1 MSNLITSTGRPKV
14 VRGGKANSI
23 GNGLFYMTGKKHSA
37 GGIDIGKSDTTGIEV
52 EGGEVVQNNGNNL
65 RVFSS
70 IPFLDGI
77 SPAQR
82 VMRGDNP
89 DLVFNAQERFK
100 AENNI
105 ADDGTKFLVGG
116 RWGKAYKSLWPASPI
131 LSLYNGLTGRYKN
144 KNSDTESAVSSAK
157 NTRQTYDVNS
167 YYPNI
172 EALRFIKNKEGFR
185 DSIYHDA
192 NGVETIGF
200 GTTKATKA
208 GRKLIG
214 NARGRKITEDEANMA
229 FNETIR
235 EMLPEFIKSTPNIE
249 YYNDNQRDAL
259 FSYFYNIGPGNYT
272 RNSPKFQQALRDI
285 DLEEIKN
292 QMDFGYTDTKNPGL
306 KIRRDEERAWFD
318 KPIILDVKRMGG
330 LSRSKD
336 YGSSKKP
343 YPNVSSD
350 KFAGPNRTYPIPTKA
365 DARDAL
371 RLAGLHG
378 NKSVTREVLNK
389 YPSLAKKP
397 FGGQQ
402 KTSSPKLYEVVKKGD
417 NLSKI
422 ADRNGINLQYLL
434 YANPQ
439 ISNPDLVQV
448 GDTIDFVTPKYRF
461 TMSNKVNKSGNPE
474 IEYYNSRY
482 PDKTRKGYLF
492 DDYVVQTT
500 RFVDPN
506 DSRYKDNRFNKA
518 AGGLVQINGNVK
530 NGLVPSLTG
539 RRAKAAMGTGDD
551 NGRYPNG
558 FVYDFDAYE
567 NYLRKLGYS
576 DKQIKSAL
584 NTATLQQ
591 AAGLVTNPNLITG
604 VAPAV
609 GLSRGAQAAKNA
621 ANISRT
627 SRITQ
632 RNTRIA
638 ARNAGRPT
646 GNSAS
651 AKVNNSS
658 STLGRINTPGREVST
673 AAGNVK
679 VPNQSSNTYTELS
692 KQVRKDWL
700 PDNVKQAIK
709 QAEQKAQYERELPV
723 MDELVAARG
732 GVNVGGPEGA
742 LRFGN
747 NAVGDALRSR
757 AGVAAGIV
765 GGGGLLGYGLNRIGN
780 ILNTPADT
788 VVSQTPVVVQQH
800 VQNNNGYFPE
810 EYEYTTSIPGHEEP
824 VVIEYTEDGEPVVT
838 TPQEVNIRA
847 DQNAGNVR
855 SSQGTP
861 RSRVV
866 SNSSTTST
874 NAQTSTIP
882 SEDELS
888 RQRYE
893 ALPESYNIRGW
904 GPNKSRTNI
913 GTSNPRYLNTVKA
926 IVQNSSIPGVTTL
939 DTRSAADVARE
950 SRLEQGTTDAK
961 LNRGDYISAIANAAG
976 ALIGYIG
983 SNKIIKSMKQNPN
996 DYVRAAAAKLRTR
1009 YDINPQLDTINL
1021 GLGRN
1026 DRLVRNNTA
1035 SSQTGYGRRQLANVN
1050 AVSARNELYGTKY
1063 NQETQLIN
1071 QDRTNW
1077 QNVGLQNAQMANTA
1091 RARANAYNYQLG
1103 QLRLQNL
1110 GSMISTIAGIPT
1122 SLMNTLDQ
1130 RRYYRNT
1137 IDTINARNQDV
1148 DRRMVDRVNWQDY
1161 IYDPYTGRRI
1171 R

>member
-52 EGGEVVQNNGNNL
+52 EGGEVVQNNGDNL

-116 RWGKAYKSLWPASPI
+116 RWGKAYRSLWPASPVI
-131 LSLYNGLTGRYKN
+131 SLYNGLIGRYKN
-144 KNSDTESAVSSAK
+144 KNSDTKSAITSAK

-208 GRKLIG
+208 GRKLIS
-214 NARGRKITEDEANMA
+214 NAKGRKITKDEANMA
-229 FNETIR
+229 FNETVR

-272 RNSPKFQQALRDI
+272 KNSPKFQQALKDI

-343 YPNVSSD
+343 YPNVKSSD
-350 KFAGPNRTYPIPTKA
+350 FAGGNRSYPIPTIA

-378 NKSVTREVLNK
+378 RSDVKAKVYSK
-389 YPSLAKKP
+389 YPSLK
-397 FGGQQ
+397 
-402 KTSSPKLYEVVKKGD
+402 
-417 NLSKI
+417 
-422 ADRNGINLQYLL
+422 
-434 YANPQ
+434 
-439 ISNPDLVQV
+439 
-448 GDTIDFVTPKYRF
+448 
-461 TMSNKVNKSGNPE
+461 
-474 IEYYNSRY
+474 
-482 PDKTRKGYLF
+482 
-492 DDYVVQTT
+492 
-500 RFVDPN
+500 
-506 DSRYKDNRFNKA
+506 KA
-518 AGGLVQINGNVK
+518 AGGLIQINGNVK

-539 RRAKAAMGTGDD
+539 RRAKAVMGTGDD
-551 NGRYPNG
+551 GRYPNG
-558 FVYDFDAYE
+558 FVYDFPAYE
-567 NYLRKLGYS
+567 AYLKRLGYS
-576 DKQIKSAL
+576 DSKVRSAV
-584 NTATLQQ
+584 NSAQLQQ
-591 AAGLVTNPNLITG
+591 GLGLVTNPYVTQDMG
-604 VAPAV
+604 PAV
-609 GLSRGAQAAKNA
+609 GLSRGAQAAKIARNVNRA
-621 ANISRT
+621 TRT
-627 SRITQ
+627 AQ
-632 RNTRIA
+632 GNTRVA
-638 ARNAGRPT
+638 ARTAGRQT
-646 GNSAS
+646 NASVSARGNNA
-651 AKVNNSS
+651 NF
-658 STLGRINTPGREVST
+658 TQGRINTPGREIATPS
-673 AAGNVK
+673 GNVRI
-679 VPNQSSNTYTELS
+679 PNATDNTYRELS
-692 KQVRKDWL
+692 NQVRRDWL
-700 PDNVKQAIK
+700 PDNVKQTIRKAR
-709 QAEQKAQYERELPV
+709 QRAQYEQELPV

-732 GVNVGGPEGA
+732 GINTGAPSSQGKDLLTIGNTAEGSLKFGDTRFRDGLNTVDNI
-742 LRFGN
+742 LRTKG
-747 NAVGDALRSR
+747 
-757 AGVAAGIV
+757 GVAAGII
-765 GGGGLLGYGLNRIGN
+765 GGGAGVGFALNRIGN
-780 ILNTPADT
+780 IGTASEATTP
-788 VVSQTPVVVQQH
+788 SQNPIITQQPAQTS
-800 VQNNNGYFPE
+800 VGYFPE
-810 EYEYTTSIPGHEEP
+810 EYEYAQSFPGHEEP
-824 VVIEYTEDGEPVVT
+824 VVMEYTEDGEPVVT
-838 TPQEVNIRA
+838 TPQEVQTRA
-847 DQNAGNVR
+847 DQTAGNVR
-855 SSQGTP
+855 VSQGTP
-861 RSRVV
+861 RRGQVRNTNTSV
-866 SNSSTTST
+866 SGGVTTTPINTAYSS
-874 NAQTSTIP
+874 
-882 SEDELS
+882 
-888 RQRYE
+888 
-893 ALPESYNIRGW
+893 LPETYGIQGRT
-904 GPNKSRTNI
+904 PNATRTNI
-913 GTSNPRYLNTVKA
+913 SGSNPRYLRLVNRISSDILSTPQAQEA
-926 IVQNSSIPGVTTL
+926 IRQVSTQPSATTL
-939 DTRSAADVARE
+939 DTRSAADVAKE
-950 SRLEQGTTDAK
+950 SGLEQGTTDAK
-961 LNRGDYISAIANAAG
+961 LTKGDYISAIANAAG

-983 SNKIIKSMKQNPN
+983 SNKILRSMKQNPN

-1009 YDINPQLDTINL
+1009 YDINPQLNTINI

-1137 IDTINARNQDV
+1137 IDAINARNQDV
-1148 DRRMVDRVNWQDY
+1148 DRRMVDRVGWQDY